1 MFITSPE
8 VNVQIDGAKPPK
20 NQPSAATKERLL
32 PSNREQRSLPREVI
46 EELIDGILILTEQK
60 ELVYA
65 NDCARRILR
74 QLNRGSTLTNL
85 VPQEIWHIC
94 QTLIGSRN
102 LFPSQYWSVES
113 DVFIDPS
120 VTFHVWAKWVKLET
134 ADRPSILLRIKD
146 QYQSIKDVVMEEA
159 QKYGLTPRE
168 KEIWL
173 LHRANYTY
181 KQVAS
186 ELCITPNTV
195 KKHMKSIYSKQKIV
209 LGIEEF

>member
-8 VNVQIDGAKPPK
+8 TNLHLDGTTM
-20 NQPSAATKERLL
+20 QTSPSSATTRERSQLA
-32 PSNREQRSLPREVI
+32 SREQRALPREVI
-46 EELIDGILILTEQK
+46 EELVDGILILTIQK

-74 QLNRGSTLTNL
+74 QLNRGGTLTNL
-85 VPQEIWHIC
+85 VPQEIWHLC

-102 LFPSQYWSVES
+102 LFPSQYWSIES
-113 DVFIDPS
+113 NVFVDAS
-120 VTFHVWAKWVKLET
+120 VTFHVWARWLKLD
-134 ADRPSILLRIKD
+134 AFDCPCILLRVRD
-146 QYQSIKDVVMEEA
+146 QYQSIKDVAVEEA
-159 QKYGLTPRE
+159 QKYGLTSRE

-195 KKHMKSIYSKQKIV
+195 KKHMKSIYSKQKLV
-209 LGIEEF
+209 LGIEE